1 MKTSKIL
8 KLTVAEFENLLSE
21 EQFDKIVK
29 YFKTTNNMLDMY
41 QDGARESKEKEYL
54 DASEYVDLMIEQH
67 EDFLADKERW
77 LKWQN

>member
-8 KLTVAEFENLLSE
+8 KLTVEEFECLLSE

-29 YFKTTNNMLDMY
+29 YWKTTYNMLDMY

-54 DASEYVDLMIEQH
+54 DASEYVDLMIEEH
-67 EDFLADKERW
+67 EDYLAYKERD
-77 LKWQN
+77 LI